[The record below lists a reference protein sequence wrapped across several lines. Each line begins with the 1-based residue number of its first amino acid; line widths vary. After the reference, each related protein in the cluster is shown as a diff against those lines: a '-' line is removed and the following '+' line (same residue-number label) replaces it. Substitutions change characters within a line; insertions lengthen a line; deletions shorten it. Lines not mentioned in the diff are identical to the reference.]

1 MFLKVKEAKYMA
13 KILSIS
19 IHSDDSEY
27 AMGGTTKLL
36 VDKGC
41 EVTYLNIRSDLNPAK
56 REQFDTYSKAGAA
69 LLGAK
74 KIILDYNDST
84 DLYRTN
90 EKTVRQVAQVIRDIK
105 PDIIF
110 MMYPSD
116 NHIEHV
122 ECAKTTREALFL
134 ARDFCPNEIY
144 SMECGPF
151 QSMCYMQ
158 PDLYI
163 CIDSVIS
170 DVEKSNLYFAPYLWN
185 EKEKS
190 ASFRGYEAVTCHYNA
205 GWPQTAKY
213 AEGFKIEKYPFGNN
227 DFLLRSSL
235 KDEFCWCSIKMYHPL
250 AHPLFH
256 S

>member
-122 ECAKTTREALFL
+122 ECALTTRDAIFAAAVE
-134 ARDFCPNEIY
+134 DIYPNEIY
-144 SMECGPF
+144 TYECGPR
-151 QSMCYMQ
+151 QSMCYFV

-163 CIDSVIS
+163 GVSAAEQTLKECMVS
-170 DVEKSNLYFAPYLWN
+170 FAAKHADGERLWR
-185 EKEKS
+185 EKEVEIQL
-190 ASFRGYEAVTCHYNA
+190 RGYEK
-205 GWPQTAKY
+205 GLGL
-213 AEGFKIEKYPFGNN
+213 AEGFKIVKYPDDNK
-227 DFLLRSSL
+227 DFLLREIL
-235 KDEFCWCSIKMYHPL
+235 NDEFRWGGNKMYWGKGDMFL
-250 AHPLFH
+250 
-256 S
+256 

>member
-1 MFLKVKEAKYMA
+1 MT

-19 IHSDDSEY
+19 IHADDSEY

-227 DFLLRSSL
+227 DFLLRSIL

>member
-1 MFLKVKEAKYMA
+1 MTKV
-13 KILSIS
+13 LSIS
-19 IHSDDSEY
+19 IHADDSEY

-36 VDKGC
+36 SDKGC
-41 EVTYLNIRSDLNPAK
+41 EVTYLNICPDLSAPDRK
-56 REQFDTYSKAGAA
+56 QFDAYSNTGAA
-69 LLGAK
+69 LVGAK
-74 KIILDYNDST
+74 KIILDYHEST

-90 EKTVRQVAQVIRDIK
+90 EKTVHEVAKVMQDIK
-105 PDIIF
+105 PDILF

-134 ARDFCPNEIY
+134 ARNVCPNEIY

-158 PDLYI
+158 PDFYI

-170 DVEKSNLYFAPYLWN
+170 DVEKSNLHFAPYLWT

-190 ASFRGYEAVTCHYNA
+190 ASFRGYEAVTCHYSA
-205 GWPQTAKY
+205 GLPQTAKY
-213 AEGFKIEKYPFGNN
+213 AEGFKIEKYPFGSN
-227 DFLLRSSL
+227 DFLLRSIL
-235 KDEFCWCSIKMYHPL
+235 KDEFCWCSIKMYHPH